1 MSNLYYAPLGEQYLY
16 SFYFSI
22 ATLSSLAYGDITP
35 LNPTE
40 VAFVLCILAFLLM
53 FYVYIFT
60 QIYEVVNW
68 FNRKSIKIQEERHKI
83 AHFLKK
89 FNISA

>member
-1 MSNLYYAPLGEQYLY
+1 M
-16 SFYFSI
+16 
-22 ATLSSLAYGDITP
+22 AYGDITP

-68 FNRKSIKIQEERHKI
+68 FNRKSIQIQEERHKI
-83 AHFLKK
+83 AHFLKR
-89 FNISA
+89 FEISADLSGRIVSEYEFREREAQETNKE